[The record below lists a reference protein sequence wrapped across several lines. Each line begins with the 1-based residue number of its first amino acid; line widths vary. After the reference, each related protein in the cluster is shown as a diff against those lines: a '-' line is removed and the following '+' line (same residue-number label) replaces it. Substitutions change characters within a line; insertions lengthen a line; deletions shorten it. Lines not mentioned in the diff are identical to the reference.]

1 MQRLCSFVIL
11 TLMLSSALSAQQP
24 VDPSQQNPPQEAA
37 PAPPQQSPYEYL
49 QNPNPD
55 KPTPQLPHPPADLVD
70 KFIQPY
76 LQMGDFSGCVLV
88 AKYAKVLARR
98 CYGGANY
105 ELRVVNTPTSR
116 FHIASLTKSFTAAAI
131 LILAQ
136 QGKLHLGDP
145 LSRYIP
151 NFPSGD
157 KITIRNLLDHT
168 SGIPSYYAIP
178 EYDAIKF
185 KPVHY
190 DELIAIMRKQP
201 LEFEP
206 GTKSSY
212 SDTGYVLLAYIIE
225 KASGE
230 PYEQFVAQEIFV
242 PFGMKHS
249 GTFSDT
255 DLIPERATG
264 YQPWIADQP
273 SGQPESPINRIRLRI
288 APYYDKTIITGSGSL
303 YSTIDDLYLFYQ
315 GIQSKRLFDIESF
328 ELPYGWGVREFQ
340 GRKFFEQSGRDP
352 GYVARM
358 AAFFDYNV
366 VVIVLS
372 NVEVGADAPIAEG
385 LETIA
390 FGNEPLSPAMRP
402 IRQEAAA
409 SLKQFE
415 GRYQIA
421 PNSMMD
427 VKVAGDHL
435 FLRGPGGNYLPLE
448 PQGHDTFFYRQLYSS
463 VTFQRDPDGRIIA
476 LLWSGSIPCKKI
488 SGPPMPWN

>member
-1 MQRLCSFVIL
+1 MQRLCSLVIL
-11 TLMLSSALSAQQP
+11 SLVLSSALSAQQP
-24 VDPSQQNPPQEAA
+24 ADPSQQNPPQEPA

-55 KPTPQLPHPPADLVD
+55 KPTAPLPQPPADLVD

-105 ELRVVNTPTSR
+105 ELRVVNTPTTR

-151 NFPSGD
+151 NFPNGD

-178 EYDAIKF
+178 EYDSIKF
-185 KPVHY
+185 KPIHY

-212 SDTGYVLLAYIIE
+212 SDTGYVFLAYIIE

-230 PYEQFVAQEIFV
+230 PYEQFVNQEIFV

-303 YSTIDDLYLFYQ
+303 YSTMDDLYLFYQ
-315 GIQSKRLFDIESF
+315 GIQSRRLIDIESF
-328 ELPYGWGVREFQ
+328 DYPYGWGVREFQ
-340 GRKFFEQSGRDP
+340 GKKFFEQSGRDP

-358 AAFFDYNV
+358 AAFLDYNV

-372 NVEVGADAPIAEG
+372 NVEVGADALIAEG
-385 LETIA
+385 LESIA
-390 FGNEPLSPAMRP
+390 FGAEPPTPPLRP
-402 IRQEAAA
+402 IRQESGA

-421 PNSMMD
+421 PNSIMD

-448 PQGHDTFFYRQLYSS
+448 PMGRDTYFSRQMYTA
-463 VTFQRDPDGRIIA
+463 VAFQRDPDGRVVSI
-476 LLWSGSIPCKKI
+476 LWGGNAVCKKI
-488 SGPPMPWN
+488 PGSPMPWN